1 MEIISML
8 LLAGSMSVI
17 LFILL
22 IWKYISIERANRILS
37 FYEENSF
44 KDLERYT
51 TRIFWVAIIIFCLTL
66 LYVIKMNVTR
76 KSLYSGIER
85 TLDLPV
91 TERQLI
97 AWENGQYAQTAFPD
111 CTPAEREFIMTGV
124 TSEEWETMFSAT
136 EEDEA

>member
-1 MEIISML
+1 ML
-8 LLAGSMSVI
+8 LLAGSLSVI

-22 IWKYISIERANRILS
+22 IWKYMSIERSNRILS

-44 KDLERYT
+44 KDLEHYT

-76 KSLYSGIER
+76 QSIYSRVIR

-91 TERQLI
+91 TVGQLY
-97 AWENGQYAQTAFPD
+97 AWRNGEHAQTAFSNLTAD
-111 CTPAEREFIMTGV
+111 QREFIMTGV
-124 TSEEWETMFSAT
+124 TSEEWETMFNAT